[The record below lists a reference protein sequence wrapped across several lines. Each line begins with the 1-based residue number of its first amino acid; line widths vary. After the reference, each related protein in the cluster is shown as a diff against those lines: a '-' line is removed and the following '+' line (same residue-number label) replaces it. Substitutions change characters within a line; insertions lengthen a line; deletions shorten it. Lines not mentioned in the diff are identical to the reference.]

1 MAAFDNWADYYDL
14 IHEGLPGDAMFY
26 VGQAVR
32 HGGPVLEL
40 GTGTGRIAILM
51 AMSGIDVIGIDNSPA
66 MLERC
71 REKMHAIGPIKGS
84 VALVCANMTQFELAA
99 RFPFIA
105 MPYRAFMHLLTP
117 EDQRRCLM
125 TAHRH
130 LEDNGVLI
138 LDSWAATPAAIVTIL
153 GAPEA
158 EDLKCIGRY
167 PLPGRNE
174 TLLHRC
180 AISCDESH
188 QRIIETHVIQE
199 VDEHEKVR
207 DEVRLPLVRVWT
219 TPREM
224 DNLVRLCGF
233 NVVDVLG
240 DFAGRPFT
248 PESTEMIW
256 VLKKA

>member
-1 MAAFDNWADYYDL
+1 MAAFDCWADYYDL
-14 IHEGLPGDAMFY
+14 IHEGLPGDAEFY

-40 GTGTGRIAILM
+40 GSGTGRIAILM
-51 AMSGIDVIGIDNSPA
+51 AMSGLDVTGLDNSPA

-71 REKMHAIGPIKGS
+71 REKMGAIGPTKGS
-84 VALVCANMTQFELAA
+84 VSLVCANMARFELDA

-117 EDQRRCLM
+117 EDQRGSL
-125 TAHRH
+125 AAVHRH
-130 LEDNGVLI
+130 LADDGVFI
-138 LDSWAATPAAIVTIL
+138 LDSWAATPTAIVTVL

-158 EDLKCIGRY
+158 GQPKRIGRY
-167 PLPGRNE
+167 PLPGRKE
-174 TLLHRC
+174 AVVHYC
-180 AISCDESH
+180 AVSCDEFH

-199 VDEHEKVR
+199 VDARGNVL

-240 DFAGRPFT
+240 GFDGFPFT
-248 PESTEMIW
+248 PASTEMIW